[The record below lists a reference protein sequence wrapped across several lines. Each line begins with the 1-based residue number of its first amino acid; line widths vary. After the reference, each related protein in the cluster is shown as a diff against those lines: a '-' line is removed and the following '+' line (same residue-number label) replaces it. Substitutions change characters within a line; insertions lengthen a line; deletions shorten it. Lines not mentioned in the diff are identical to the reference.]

1 MAASKCILCI
11 LKIDLILFY
20 DAPNTV
26 FIISSTA
33 SSKKT
38 QVKEG
43 VTRHVNHFSMSSACN
58 QKTALYY

>member
-38 QVKEG
+38 QVKEDMSITSVCLVL
-43 VTRHVNHFSMSSACN
+43 VTRKQHCLT
-58 QKTALYY
+58 KE

>member
-38 QVKEG
+38 QVKEDMSITSVCLVL
-43 VTRHVNHFSMSSACN
+43 VTRKQHCIT
-58 QKTALYY
+58 KE